1 MSSQRSSREASRSS
15 ASRPSVGAPLVAGCS
30 GVPRSVQPP
39 RTTSTAAT
47 GSASSG
53 LCTRTTRRG
62 PVVGFFLIFSRGNTR
77 HERSTRQRRGK
88 AGKGGDSSEGAGHSA
103 ILGRVYKCRGAFIG
117 RVSML
122 CIRAEHTGQGRQ
134 KKISLDPRGCEGLL
148 LHSCASQCH
157 IIRCVTNTR
166 KNSRF
171 YISFVKGTV

>member
-1 MSSQRSSREASRSS
+1 MSSRRSSREASRSS
-15 ASRPSVGAPLVAGCS
+15 ANTPSVGAPPVAGCS

-77 HERSTRQRRGK
+77 HERSTRQRRE
-88 AGKGGDSSEGAGHSA
+88 GGDSSEGAGHSA

-122 CIRAEHTGQGRQ
+122 CIRAEHTGQER
-134 KKISLDPRGCEGLL
+134 
-148 LHSCASQCH
+148 
-157 IIRCVTNTR
+157 
-166 KNSRF
+166 
-171 YISFVKGTV
+171 

>member
-1 MSSQRSSREASRSS
+1 MQRSSAFRPASTDNEYGGDRK
-15 ASRPSVGAPLVAGCS
+15 CFF
-30 GVPRSVQPP
+30 RSVHEDHQARAGGRLFFNIQPGKHEA
-39 RTTSTAAT
+39 REVDETAE
-47 GSASSG
+47 G
-53 LCTRTTRRG
+53 RG
-62 PVVGFFLIFSRGNTR
+62 GR
-77 HERSTRQRRGK
+77 
-88 AGKGGDSSEGAGHSA
+88 DSSEGAGHSA

-148 LHSCASQCH
+148 LHSCASQRH
-157 IIRCVTNTR
+157 IIRCVANTR

>member
-1 MSSQRSSREASRSS
+1 MHEDHQARAGGRLFFNIQPGKHEARE
-15 ASRPSVGAPLVAGCS
+15 VDE
-30 GVPRSVQPP
+30 
-39 RTTSTAAT
+39 TAE
-47 GSASSG
+47 G
-53 LCTRTTRRG
+53 RG
-62 PVVGFFLIFSRGNTR
+62 
-77 HERSTRQRRGK
+77 
-88 AGKGGDSSEGAGHSA
+88 GGDSSEGAGHSA

-148 LHSCASQCH
+148 LHSCASQRH
-157 IIRCVTNTR
+157 IIRCVANTR

>member
-1 MSSQRSSREASRSS
+1 M
-15 ASRPSVGAPLVAGCS
+15 AGCN

-62 PVVGFFLIFSRGNTR
+62 PVVGFFLIFNRGNTR
-77 HERSTRQRRGK
+77 HERSTRQGRGV
-88 AGKGGDSSEGAGHSA
+88 GEGDSSEGAGHSA

-134 KKISLDPRGCEGLL
+134 KKISLDPRGCRGLL
-148 LHSCASQCH
+148 LHSCASQRH
-157 IIRCVTNTR
+157 IIRCVADTR